1 MPFGPESPG
10 TRCPEAGAGDAG
22 GAAGLKVAP
31 GEVGAAAFSP
41 FQPGAGAHPATTG
54 AGGGGGAVVSLRREG
69 GRIVGIRVEC
79 ACGQVVELAC
89 SY

>member
-1 MPFGPESPG
+1 MSKAALAGEAFVPFGPESPG

-22 GAAGLKVAP
+22 
-31 GEVGAAAFSP
+31 GAAAFSP